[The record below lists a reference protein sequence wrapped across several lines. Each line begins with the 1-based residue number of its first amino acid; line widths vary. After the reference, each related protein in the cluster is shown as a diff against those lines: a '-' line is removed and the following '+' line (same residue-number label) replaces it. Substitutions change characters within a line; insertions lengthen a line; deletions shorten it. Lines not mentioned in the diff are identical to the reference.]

1 MAGGKSQRAPA
12 ARLCRHPSGCA
23 DTCTAALEET
33 PSEFRELLKIQ
44 LHRLRSWQLYV
55 FLFFFFPPK
64 LQGKTIRRDKIKC
77 FLKECII
84 RHTQRCLVRMS
95 CEGPAGFGVD
105 YAFRGI
111 KRKSKATVLHKGKP
125 ARV

>member
-1 MAGGKSQRAPA
+1 MAGGKSQRVPA

-55 FLFFFFPPK
+55 FLFFFFFP
-64 LQGKTIRRDKIKC
+64 LNCRERQ
-77 FLKECII
+77 LE
-84 RHTQRCLVRMS
+84 
-95 CEGPAGFGVD
+95 
-105 YAFRGI
+105 GI
-111 KRKSKATVLHKGKP
+111 KSNVF
-125 ARV
+125 